1 MFPGRFDHNSRP
13 EVLRELPVSS
23 IDSDA
28 NIGRAMRSGNT
39 TIITMSPDRP
49 PRIPIHAMG
58 GEGLFCSPVQYLY
71 ATGRTRRR
79 LQLYP
84 DVDRPVSP
92 TFDDFKPPMSS
103 TPGPS
108 SPCRSS
114 PRSSPRKRNINQS
127 SGYYSHL
134 DSAEESILQESVSWL
149 RRAKKARKE
158 RRETSADLVKRLRAL
173 TADQLATVVGDLLKQ
188 HPDLEE
194 DLQDLIPEPDISSCE
209 EEICELLHNIYRA
222 MPRQRLSSSRS
233 AFTYRQVRLHII
245 KFKKEC
251 IQHGRH
257 FVKCKAW
264 DAAMR
269 YVMVAWQQAHKLPV
283 WECPAHNRLKTSC
296 YLGLAAVCVES
307 LRKGA
312 FSLQTLQE
320 FRPKIE
326 AMVSAAPEMSACLQR
341 LNIMMETSSES

>member
-1 MFPGRFDHNSRP
+1 MFPGRLNNNSRP

-23 IDSDA
+23 IDSNA
-28 NIGRAMRSGNT
+28 NIGRTTRSGNS
-39 TIITMSPDRP
+39 IVITMSPERP
-49 PRIPIHAMG
+49 PRIPITAMG
-58 GEGLFCSPVQYLY
+58 GEGPFCSPVQYLY

-84 DVDRPVSP
+84 DLDRPVSP
-92 TFDDFKPPMSS
+92 TFDDFKPQLAS

-114 PRSSPRKRNINQS
+114 PRSSPRKRNITQTS
-127 SGYYSHL
+127 DYYSHL
-134 DSAEESILQESVSWL
+134 GSAEESILQESVSWL

-158 RRETSADLVKRLRAL
+158 RRESALDLVKRLRAL
-173 TADQLATVVGDLLKQ
+173 SVDQLATVIGDLIKQ

-194 DLQDLIPEPDISSCE
+194 DLQDLVPEPDISSCE
-209 EEICELLHNIYRA
+209 EEVCELLHNIYRA
-222 MPRQRLSSSRS
+222 MPRSRLSSSRGAYS
-233 AFTYRQVRLHII
+233 YRQVRLHII

-264 DAAMR
+264 DAAIR
-269 YVMVAWQQAHKLPV
+269 YVLVAWQQVHKLPV
-283 WECPAHNRLKTSC
+283 WECPAHNRLRTTS
-296 YLGLAAVCVES
+296 YLGLAGVCVEA

-326 AMVSAAPEMSACLQR
+326 AMVSSAPEMAACLQR
-341 LNIMMETSSES
+341 LDIMTETTSEA